1 MAMPPQNVC
10 GKLILFEIASDDCGM
25 CMAFTP
31 SISNYLSFERVN
43 SNTTLLQWMMFML
56 CLCVNLVLEWPQ
68 FFHITCIMSALFSF
82 AFYFR

>member
-1 MAMPPQNVC
+1 MAMPTQNVC

-25 CMAFTP
+25 CMASTP

-68 FFHITCIMSALFSF
+68 FCISLALCLPFFSF